1 MLQVPSAP
9 IVKKKDICFRRC
21 LSFGGDDRTR
31 ICDPLRVKQVLYRL
45 SYASILVTRTRL
57 ELVLPP

>member
-1 MLQVPSAP
+1 MQQGN
-9 IVKKKDICFRRC
+9 IIKKDIPSDVLFY
-21 LSFGGDDRTR
+21 GGDDRTR

>member
-1 MLQVPSAP
+1 MVKRKDFG
-9 IVKKKDICFRRC
+9 KKKKKATQTDVFVG
-21 LSFGGDDRTR
+21 GGDARPR

-45 SYASILVTRTRL
+45 SYASKLVTGTSL